1 MNIEPHNQPAATDG
15 SSFTVTEA
23 AQLLGMPQT
32 MLSRLCDE
40 GRIPCVDAGSNRRID
55 AATLQIILHER
66 ARIKTDARDAIETAE
81 ERRRIRA
88 ATAAGAGMI
97 NVPVKSSGLA
107 ETSAS
112 Q

>member
-1 MNIEPHNQPAATDG
+1 MNIEPHNQLAETDG

-23 AQLLGMPQT
+23 AQLLGMPRT

-55 AATLQIILHER
+55 AATVQTILHER
-66 ARIKTDARDAIETAE
+66 ARIKTEARDAIETAE

-88 ATAAGAGMI
+88 DTAAGAGMI
-97 NVPVKSSGLA
+97 NVPVKSSRIV